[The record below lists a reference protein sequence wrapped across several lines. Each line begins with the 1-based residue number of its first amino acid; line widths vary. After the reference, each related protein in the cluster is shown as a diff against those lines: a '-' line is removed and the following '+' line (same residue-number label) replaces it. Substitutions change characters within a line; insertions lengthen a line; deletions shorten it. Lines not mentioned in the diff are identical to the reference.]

1 MDTIRVGH
9 IPLHTEHFGFSRVT
23 DIFFCTFVSRS
34 LEPWKCHLL
43 TVAVAIAAGHL
54 VYQPKISI
62 QPRSCTQMS
71 GNDAWVP
78 EILIEV

>member
-1 MDTIRVGH
+1 MPNFHLKSEI
-9 IPLHTEHFGFSRVT
+9 LQVT
-23 DIFFCTFVSRS
+23 T
-34 LEPWKCHLL
+34 LLL